1 MEFKSAPS
9 ALMKFS
15 CATHTAHGNSL
26 DTNWRTCVHS
36 GIPFGWL
43 WLSKGT
49 SLDLGGLL
57 KNEEDPMTHLVRV
70 LFWKCALRDF
80 YGSPLILGVCA
91 SPLKRTSL
99 AQMAH
104 KEILWSPHGIQERTQ
119 CSHEIFMCY
128 TYRSWKFIR
137 HQLAH
142 LCA

>member
-1 MEFKSAPS
+1 MEFKSTPS

-15 CATHTAHGNSL
+15 SATQTAHENSL

-49 SLDLGGLL
+49 LLDLSGLL
-57 KNEEDPMTHLVRV
+57 KNEVDSMTHLVRV
-70 LFWKCALRDF
+70 LIPECPLRDF
-80 YGSPLILGVCA
+80 HGSPLILVFCV

-104 KEILWSPHGIQERTQ
+104 KEIL
-119 CSHEIFMCY
+119 
-128 TYRSWKFIR
+128 
-137 HQLAH
+137 
-142 LCA
+142 